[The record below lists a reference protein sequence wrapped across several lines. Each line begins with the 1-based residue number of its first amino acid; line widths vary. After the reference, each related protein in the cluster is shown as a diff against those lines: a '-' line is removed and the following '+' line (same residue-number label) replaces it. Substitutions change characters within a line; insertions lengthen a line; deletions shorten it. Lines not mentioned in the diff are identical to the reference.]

1 MLGGLFSFLGR
12 GGTENG
18 QEDTMVTPWLAANA
32 VKTRLKATSG
42 DTIETPVAELT
53 AVFAASSSSDGRRS
67 LGLSENSVE
76 LLGDR
81 VDVVADVES
90 LGGQHAAASSQMDEE
105 AVQRTEPPLARRCK
119 RLVTS
124 VLENLGCGWR

>member
-53 AVFAASSSSDGRRS
+53 AVFAASSSSDGQQS
-67 LGLSENSVE
+67 LGLPERSVE
-76 LLGDR
+76 LLGDG
-81 VDVVADVES
+81 VDVVADIES
-90 LGGQHAAASSQMDEE
+90 LGCHNAAVTLEMDEE
-105 AVQRTEPPLARRCK
+105 AVQRTEHPLAR
-119 RLVTS
+119 
-124 VLENLGCGWR
+124 